1 MKKSGSLKSAL
12 LCHCHC
18 QYSSNFSYTVK
29 FNHDASCRGSD
40 NGRAVHFSNCR
51 FFSYHFIKKR
61 GMIRALVSARGSEQ
75 KRKKQKQSPRLK
87 SRLPVPLYVFMTK
100 TENRNFQGLIKW
112 FPPNRFI
119 QKSSQEFLFWLQTT
133 CQNFK
138 LSRYIGQELHR
149 LEIWQ
154 N

>member
-1 MKKSGSLKSAL
+1 MASGP
-12 LCHCHC
+12 
-18 QYSSNFSYTVK
+18 TT
-29 FNHDASCRGSD
+29 
-40 NGRAVHFSNCR
+40 
-51 FFSYHFIKKR
+51 
-61 GMIRALVSARGSEQ
+61 IRALVSARGSEQ
-75 KRKKQKQSPRLK
+75 KRKKQKQCPRLK

-138 LSRYIGQELHR
+138 LNRYIGQELHR

>member
-1 MKKSGSLKSAL
+1 MKLFHFVRFCGIWKWEHYFVNTLYIHSLLTRARNPPKSRTDLPMDV
-12 LCHCHC
+12 
-18 QYSSNFSYTVK
+18 F
-29 FNHDASCRGSD
+29 
-40 NGRAVHFSNCR
+40 
-51 FFSYHFIKKR
+51 
-61 GMIRALVSARGSEQ
+61 IRALVSARGSEQ

-100 TENRNFQGLIKW
+100 TENRNFRRLIKQ
-112 FPPNRFI
+112 FPPGQFI

-133 CQNFK
+133 SQNFK
-138 LSRYIGQELHR
+138 LNRYIGQELHR

>member
-1 MKKSGSLKSAL
+1 ML
-12 LCHCHC
+12 
-18 QYSSNFSYTVK
+18 
-29 FNHDASCRGSD
+29 
-40 NGRAVHFSNCR
+40 
-51 FFSYHFIKKR
+51 I
-61 GMIRALVSARGSEQ
+61 IRALVSARGSEK
-75 KRKKQKQSPRLK
+75 KRKKQKLSPRLK

-100 TENRNFQGLIKW
+100 TENRNFQGLIKQ

-119 QKSSQEFLFWLQTT
+119 QKSSQEFLFWQQTT

-138 LSRYIGQELHR
+138 LNRYIDQEIHR

>member
-1 MKKSGSLKSAL
+1 MYIHSLLTRAHNPPKSRTDLPMDV
-12 LCHCHC
+12 
-18 QYSSNFSYTVK
+18 F
-29 FNHDASCRGSD
+29 
-40 NGRAVHFSNCR
+40 
-51 FFSYHFIKKR
+51 
-61 GMIRALVSARGSEQ
+61 IRALVSARGSEQ

-100 TENRNFQGLIKW
+100 TENRNFRGLIKQ
-112 FPPNRFI
+112 FPPGRFI

-138 LSRYIGQELHR
+138 LNRYIGQELHR

>member
-1 MKKSGSLKSAL
+1 MQHAKRLSFICGLDHLSILKNVGEDLNTKYVISV
-12 LCHCHC
+12 
-18 QYSSNFSYTVK
+18 NP
-29 FNHDASCRGSD
+29 
-40 NGRAVHFSNCR
+40 
-51 FFSYHFIKKR
+51 
-61 GMIRALVSARGSEQ
+61 IRALVSARGSE
-75 KRKKQKQSPRLK
+75 KNGKKQKLSPRLK

-100 TENRNFQGLIKW
+100 TENRNFQGLIKQ

-138 LSRYIGQELHR
+138 LNRYIDQEIHR